1 MRNGERKSII
11 LAVIKNAAARVTAL
25 SKPRYDGCGEK
36 RRNGK
41 MIKPVLDKNFYPM
54 IQALADFDKAVKES
68 KKAKKV
74 TIVAER
80 NGGYNYVYTYDAFE
94 DGVNDKLNLRM
105 AERLAKTI
113 LWVVGGYKISVAG
126 SRKIYEY
133 LKAAY
138 TKDGARAFDEDSMS
152 GGSELPHRL
161 RRGRKRQK
169 SERGGRRQRGVFRRG
184 GMEPES
190 YGRSALSLQRNFN
203 GDENGGFQNAARRQ
217 HRRIFGGR
225 VRG

>member
-1 MRNGERKSII
+1 
-11 LAVIKNAAARVTAL
+11 
-25 SKPRYDGCGEK
+25 
-36 RRNGK
+36 

-138 TKDGARAFDEDSMS
+138 TKDGARAFDEDFMS
-152 GGSELPHRL
+152 GVYERPFEVTYLEENEVPA
-161 RRGRKRQK
+161 QK
-169 SERGGRRQRGVFRRG
+169 NASVKVGGYLKGCRIGFDAVH
-184 GMEPES
+184 
-190 YGRSALSLQRNFN
+190 ALITCSLVYILYINTF
-203 GDENGGFQNAARRQ
+203 
-217 HRRIFGGR
+217 
-225 VRG
+225 

>member
-25 SKPRYDGCGEK
+25 SKPRYGGCGEK

-94 DGVNDKLNLRM
+94 DGIYDELNLRM

-113 LWVVGGYKISVAG
+113 L
-126 SRKIYEY
+126 
-133 LKAAY
+133 
-138 TKDGARAFDEDSMS
+138 
-152 GGSELPHRL
+152 
-161 RRGRKRQK
+161 
-169 SERGGRRQRGVFRRG
+169 
-184 GMEPES
+184 
-190 YGRSALSLQRNFN
+190 
-203 GDENGGFQNAARRQ
+203 
-217 HRRIFGGR
+217 
-225 VRG
+225 